1 MLQNDFLDLRYEIQI
16 NSVPKLLISVKW
28 LKTNVAEGAL
38 PHVCQAEM
46 ENKMTVAV
54 NKRKSLENPILA
66 GINL

>member
-1 MLQNDFLDLRYEIQI
+1 M
-16 NSVPKLLISVKW
+16 LLISVKS

-38 PHVCQAEM
+38 PLVCQAET
-46 ENKMTVAV
+46 ENRMTVAV